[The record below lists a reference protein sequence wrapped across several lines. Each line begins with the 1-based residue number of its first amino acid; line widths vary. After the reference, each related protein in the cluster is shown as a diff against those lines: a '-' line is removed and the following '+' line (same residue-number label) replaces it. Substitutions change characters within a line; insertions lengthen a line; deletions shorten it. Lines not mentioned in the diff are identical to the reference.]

1 MGVVKI
7 MLDAEYREFLAKL
20 KSLRLSRLAEVLDAE
35 LKRAVEA
42 NLSYL
47 DFLRR
52 LVDRELEDRQA
63 KAVQTRFKKS
73 RMPAVKTLESF
84 DFSFQPSLNPQK
96 IWELAELRFLRQH
109 ENVLFLGPPGVGKT
123 HLALA
128 LGFKACQAGYKVLFT
143 TLSEMAAALHAA
155 RADGSHMSALKTYV
169 APDLLIIDEMG
180 YLPVE
185 AHVANYFFQ
194 IVARRYERGSIIIT
208 SNKSFSDWGQMLGDP
223 VLAGAVLDRLLHHST
238 VITIN
243 GPSYR
248 LRNRSKTGEPKTETS
263 PSSVV
268 TKSGEFT

>member
-1 MGVVKI
+1 
-7 MLDAEYREFLAKL
+7 MLDTEYREFLGKL
-20 KSLRLSRLAEVLDAE
+20 KSLRLSHLAEVLDAE
-35 LKRAVEA
+35 LKRAAEA

-52 LVDRELEDRQA
+52 LVDRELEHRQV
-63 KAVQTRFKKS
+63 KAIRTRINKS

-96 IWELAELRFLRQH
+96 IWELAELGFLRQH

-123 HLALA
+123 HLALG

-143 TLSEMAAALHAA
+143 TLTEMAATLHVA
-155 RADGSHMSALKTYV
+155 RADGSLMSAIKTYV

-185 AHVANYFFQ
+185 AQVANYFFQ
-194 IVARRYERGSIIIT
+194 VVARRYERGSIIIT
-208 SNKSFSDWGQMLGDP
+208 SNKSFTDWGQMLGDP

-238 VITIN
+238 VIIIN

-248 LRNRSKTGEPKTETS
+248 LRNKQKLRHQGIRSAIMTE
-263 PSSVV
+263 
-268 TKSGEFT
+268 SGEFP